1 MATRDQLHVVLNISN
16 VNLFWPNVPFPV
28 PPENVKKTF
37 GFLTFSGSIEMN
49 IALKYFNKKDTS
61 TSSIET
67 TLVSL
72 LLPLYLNRYLPAAQ
86 VKNV

>member
-1 MATRDQLHVVLNISN
+1 
-16 VNLFWPNVPFPV
+16 
-28 PPENVKKTF
+28 
-37 GFLTFSGSIEMN
+37 MN

-61 TSSIET
+61 ASSIET